1 MAGLALL
8 GLLGYDAFQKD
19 KREQQIRQVLSSANG
34 DPNAIVQ
41 GMLQI
46 NPDLA
51 NNPQMLKM
59 LVDQGTLASQNR
71 SARAQQISQ
80 MFDSAN
86 LDMNTALQPSAMRDQ
101 YRLQNAL
108 PGVMTE
114 DQSALAR
121 ANVGQQ
127 FKSANDLAAFG
138 YNTQEQEQRAQD
150 QAGLEQL
157 GFQNRLA
164 LEDVQNRNQI
174 GQIGY
179 RSRLELGNL
188 QAKAGLEAAQNQL
201 PKMPAGFE
209 MVMGPRGPEAV
220 PMKGTN
226 DWQAGAAKI
235 LATDNQLKSVEDYYK
250 MISELP
256 PGGALYGE
264 KAGRI
269 NKIRSKL
276 ITQLSLDSNTG
287 TINEGEYQR
296 FDKIIPNP
304 TTFTGA
310 ASFKSTNQAM
320 LDQLYQDALDKA
332 QGLQQQYGH
341 WNGLGRDLQK
351 ARNNWIINRARK

>member
-1 MAGLALL
+1 MGLALL
-8 GLLGYDAFQKD
+8 GLLGYKAFQKNERD
-19 KREQQIRQVLSSANG
+19 QQIRQVIANSNG
-34 DPNAIVQ
+34 DPDALVR
-41 GMLQI
+41 GMLQV
-46 NPDLA
+46 NPELA

-59 LVDQGTLASQNR
+59 MVDQGTLAAQNR

-80 MFDSAN
+80 MFDAAN
-86 LDMNTALQPSAMRDQ
+86 LDMNAALQPSNMRDQ

-127 FKSANDLAAFG
+127 FNAANQLAEFG
-138 YNTQEQEQRAQD
+138 YNTQEQAQRAQD
-150 QAGLEQL
+150 QAAQQAQ
-157 GFQNRLA
+157 GFQNQIAMENL
-164 LEDVQNRNQI
+164 QNRNQI

-179 RSRLELGNL
+179 RSKLELGNL
-188 QAKAGLEAAQNQL
+188 QAKAQIEGAQNQL

-220 PMKGTN
+220 PLRGTN
-226 DWQAGAAKI
+226 DWQTGAAKVI
-235 LATDNQLKSVEDYYK
+235 ATDNQLKSVEDYYK
-250 MISELP
+250 LISELP
-256 PGGALYGE
+256 PGAALMGE
-264 KAGRI
+264 NAGRI
-269 NKIRSKL
+269 NKIRAKL

-310 ASFKSTNQAM
+310 ASFKKTNQAM

-332 QGLQQQYGH
+332 GGLQQQYGH
-341 WNGLGRDLQK
+341 WSGLTRDLQDK
-351 ARNNWIINRARK
+351 RNKWIINRAKK